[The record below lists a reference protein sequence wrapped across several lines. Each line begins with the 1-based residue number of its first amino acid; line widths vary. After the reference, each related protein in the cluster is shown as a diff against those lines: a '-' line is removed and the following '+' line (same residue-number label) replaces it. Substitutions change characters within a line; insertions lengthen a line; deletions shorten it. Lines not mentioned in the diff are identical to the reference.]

1 MSKIESIKINNI
13 FCTNEYKFRI
23 PIYQRNY
30 AWTEDEIYTLL
41 DDIILRNDR
50 VLKAYGNVYYLGT
63 IVSYKKEDG
72 IYDVIDGQQRLT
84 TLYLIFLYLENYS
97 KQNNILENDK
107 LIQNELNFEARKR
120 YFDTL
125 KSIKNNEDI
134 AEDKIAAELI
144 EGYNLIKKYF
154 ENISKNKEKIN
165 IFIDKIKTTEIVI
178 ITVPKNTD
186 LNNYFKIMNTRGE
199 QLELHHI
206 AKASFMDKVGNDN
219 DRKIIAK
226 VWDACSNMNYHVQRN
241 FEKKFRSILFSE
253 DLLSFANNIE
263 KNPKDINKAWDILAQ
278 KIDVGTNEN
287 KGENTNT
294 IKKIITE
301 KYIGE
306 NENTESNK
314 GGNSNGYNSILS
326 FPYFLLYV
334 NATLLKDDENID
346 KLYDDKNLLE
356 NLKRHLNSPES
367 IKKFI
372 YHMLQCRFIFDQYI
386 VKKESQDYTDS
397 TELVL
402 MQYKLYENGGGYVN
416 TFSDSETIL
425 EDNIEKKYTL
435 DNLIKL
441 QSTLRYT
448 YISQRNMQWITKVL
462 KYIIN
467 KENELITL
475 EEITDLLE
483 RYCVDKIKNID
494 YNKLSYG
501 NIERIVFT
509 YLDYILYR
517 DNFKDIKNQMKDW
530 VVKSR
535 NSIEHFY
542 PQNPENNKK
551 WDDYPLNCFGNL
563 ALITPSAN
571 SKFSNLDPKA
581 KIVNIKNIEQ
591 SLKLKIMASY
601 IENEENWTPDMAKE
615 HQEDMFKIL
624 QNEINRVV
632 SKEEA

>member
-1 MSKIESIKINNI
+1 MSKIESIKINDI

-30 AWTEDEIYTLL
+30 AWTEDEIYTLI

-50 VLKAYGNVYYLGT
+50 VLEADENVYYLGT

-120 YFDTL
+120 YIDTL
-125 KSIKNNEDI
+125 KSIKNNEEI

-226 VWDACSNMNYHVQRN
+226 IWDACSNMDNHVQRN

-263 KNPKDINKAWDILAQ
+263 KNPKDINKTWDILA
-278 KIDVGTNEN
+278 KNIEVTPDDN
-287 KGENTNT
+287 KGKNTNT
-294 IKKIITE
+294 IKNIITQ
-301 KYIGE
+301 KDII
-306 NENTESNK
+306 ENTESNK
-314 GGNSNGYNSILS
+314 GDNSNSYNSILS

-334 NATLLKDDENID
+334 NATLLQDDENID

-356 NLKRHLNSPES
+356 NLKSHLNSPES

-372 YHMLQCRFIFDQYI
+372 YHMLQCRFIFDKYI
-386 VKKESQDYTDS
+386 VKKESLDYTDN

-416 TFSDSETIL
+416 TFSDSGAII

-448 YISQRNMQWITKVL
+448 YISQRNMKWITKVL

-483 RYCVDKIKNID
+483 RYCVEKIKNID

-501 NIERIVFT
+501 NVERIVFT
-509 YLDYILYR
+509 YLDYVLYR
-517 DNFKDIKNQMKDW
+517 DNFKDIKTKLKDW

-542 PQNPENNKK
+542 PQNPENNEK
-551 WDDYPLNCFGNL
+551 WDDYSLNCFGNL

-601 IENEENWTPDMAKE
+601 IDNEENWTPDMAREHEKE
-615 HQEDMFKIL
+615 MVTIL
-624 QNEINRVV
+624 QNEINRVL
-632 SKEEA
+632 SKEEV